1 MHNTQWGLL
10 QLKILFVHFFL
21 SKLFLIFLFFSFF
34 FFFFFFFLIFQGGG
48 RRPTLAPPCDENLS
62 WKSHIEMVGNKIS
75 KVTGILY
82 RLKNVFP
89 ENVLFV
95 LYNSLIVSYMNYG
108 LLLWG
113 IHSHKLEL
121 LQKKALRLMTNSNYL
136 AHTTPLL
143 IKHGL
148 LNVRDMY
155 KLKLLKFYYKLSYD
169 LLPPYFN
176 KYIEIIVQK
185 PARDLRFQY
194 IHAPLVKRVYAECS
208 PLFQP
213 IKLINSL
220 RNDPNDTILKKLLK
234 RVIRITVLLSMLQE
248 LSWIIMIPSAEQK
261 SVMFATFNETIMRC
275 LYLVIIIIGNIC
287 VY

>member
-1 MHNTQWGLL
+1 
-10 QLKILFVHFFL
+10 
-21 SKLFLIFLFFSFF
+21 
-34 FFFFFFFLIFQGGG
+34 
-48 RRPTLAPPCDENLS
+48 
-62 WKSHIEMVGNKIS
+62 MVGNKIS

-95 LYNSLIVSYMNYG
+95 LYNSLIVSYMYYG

-113 IHSHKLEL
+113 IHSHKLDL
-121 LQKKALRLMTNSNYL
+121 LQSKALRLMTNSNYL

-176 KYIEIIVQK
+176 KYIEIIEQK

-194 IHAPLVKRVYAECS
+194 IHAPLVKRVYVECS
-208 PLFQP
+208 PLFLL

-220 RNDPNDTILKKLLK
+220 RNDPNDTIFKKI
-234 RVIRITVLLSMLQE
+234 VE
-248 LSWIIMIPSAEQK
+248 K
-261 SVMFATFNETIMRC
+261 SHSYNGFVFNVTRTF
-275 LYLVIIIIGNIC
+275 LDKYDHIC
-287 VY
+287 RTEKCYICKL